1 MNRSKSLTI
10 FLLMIPC
17 LLTGCWDLKNPQ
29 DINYFTAIGFD
40 YKDKQFT
47 VYAQMLDFASIAGPD
62 NAKPSEHVPVWTGT
76 GTGDTAASAFN
87 DLYESTQLRVFFG
100 HVNAIVF
107 SENIMN
113 HGLNSVFD
121 VISRYHELRYTPW
134 IFGTKN
140 NIEELLSASPFF
152 NMSPL
157 TSILHQP
164 QENYKQKSMLPPVML
179 REFITSYR
187 EPGRTAL
194 LPGLQIIKDDWKAN
208 MKPKTLLDRDG
219 VFSFYE
225 MNYNGYFDTPD
236 IMGLR
241 FVIEETDRTPL
252 VVRDGADIYTEIA
265 LRNPKVK
272 ITPLMKGD
280 RITFRLETSLDGIV
294 MEVIEPMT
302 EQQIEKLAEE
312 HVYEEIMSTYEKA
325 LEKKV
330 DLYQLEHVLY
340 RKNNKEWKRVKEMG
354 GLKLDKD
361 SLDLHVEVNVVSS
374 EKLKL
379 LQTR

>member
-87 DLYESTQLRVFFG
+87 DLSESTQLRVFFG
-100 HVNAIVF
+100 HVNAIVL

-140 NIEELLSASPFF
+140 NIEELLSAFPFF

-157 TSILHQP
+157 ASILHQP

-194 LPGLQIIKDDWKAN
+194 LPGLQIIKDDWKAD

-252 VVRDGADIYTEIA
+252 VVRDGADIYTQIA

>member
-17 LLTGCWDLKNPQ
+17 LLTGCWDLKDPQ

-76 GTGDTAASAFN
+76 GTGDTAASAFS

-157 TSILHQP
+157 ASILHQP

-187 EPGRTAL
+187 EPGGTAL
-194 LPGLQIIKDDWKAN
+194 LPGLQIIKDDWKAD

-302 EQQIEKLAEE
+302 DQQIEKLAEE